1 MLMKHLDQRITV
13 DKFWLNEFMFLC
25 LLYHCLMYI
34 LFINLMKTK
43 LEPTLEQIKELAER
57 NKVMNVLLYDV

>member
-43 LEPTLEQIKELAER
+43 LEPTLEQIKQLAER

>member
-1 MLMKHLDQRITV
+1 M

-43 LEPTLEQIKELAER
+43 LEPTLEQIKQLAER